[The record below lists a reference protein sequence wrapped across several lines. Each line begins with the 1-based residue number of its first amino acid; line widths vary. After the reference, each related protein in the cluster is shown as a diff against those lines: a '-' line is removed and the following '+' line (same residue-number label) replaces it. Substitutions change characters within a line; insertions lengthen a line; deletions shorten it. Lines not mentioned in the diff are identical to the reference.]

1 MQDTGRV
8 YDFTSSFPTR
18 FSTVFSAVDAFMKNE
33 EWSSYIGSLSEAYEK
48 TGGNELVRP
57 IVALGAVSV
66 TGIIG
71 LFALALVGTVFS
83 RLGDQR

>member
-33 EWSSYIGSLSEAYEK
+33 EWSSYMDSLGEAYEK
-48 TGGNELVRP
+48 GENKLVRP
-57 IVALGAVSV
+57 IMALGAVSV

-83 RLGDQR
+83 RLRDQR